1 MPRFAQSHLRALRI
15 VVPIKSSVR
24 GEVRCLP
31 TAQLLP
37 SIFNKDLERRH
48 RRVPFQGQLMI
59 SVRQQARVVKRR
71 LHGALK
77 KSRGTGPLTDI
88 AARPRDVRYF
98 PELPS

>member
-15 VVPIKSSVR
+15 VVPIKSAVR

-37 SIFNKDLERRH
+37 IIFNKDLERRH
-48 RRVPFQGQLMI
+48 RRVPFQGQLMTRL
-59 SVRQQARVVKRR
+59 RQQARVVKRR

-77 KSRGTGPLTDI
+77 KSRL
-88 AARPRDVRYF
+88 
-98 PELPS
+98 LLM

>member
-37 SIFNKDLERRH
+37 IIFNKDLERRH
-48 RRVPFQGQLMI
+48 RRVPFQGQLMT
-59 SVRQQARVVKRR
+59 SLRQRTRVVKRR
-71 LHGALK
+71 LPAANAFA
-77 KSRGTGPLTDI
+77 RGGVE
-88 AARPRDVRYF
+88 VRMI
-98 PELPS
+98 PA

>member
-37 SIFNKDLERRH
+37 IIFNKDLERRH
-48 RRVPFQGQLMI
+48 RRVPFQGQL
-59 SVRQQARVVKRR
+59 
-71 LHGALK
+71 
-77 KSRGTGPLTDI
+77 
-88 AARPRDVRYF
+88 
-98 PELPS
+98 

>member
-37 SIFNKDLERRH
+37 I
-48 RRVPFQGQLMI
+48 I
-59 SVRQQARVVKRR
+59 STKISNGDIGV
-71 LHGALK
+71 
-77 KSRGTGPLTDI
+77 SRSKG
-88 AARPRDVRYF
+88 
-98 PELPS
+98 S